1 MSTARVNNIDLWA
14 PPVAEIIQQRSL
26 IVGAVCSVA
35 TIIGFFVSPHE
46 QFMHAYLLGFMAWVG
61 LSLGCMGILMLQ
73 YMTGG
78 KWGFVLR
85 RIVEA
90 GMNTLPLMALLFIP
104 LALGV
109 HHLYDWAKPEKIAA
123 DPHLA
128 EITGSFLNQR
138 GYIFRSIIYLLIW
151 WGMIFLLT
159 KWSRSQDE
167 PPVRDLS
174 PLYKKLSAPGLVI
187 YAFSL
192 SFAAIDWVMSLDA
205 RWISTIYPM
214 IFIVGEVL
222 LAFAFIV
229 VVETILFRYPPTS
242 IILKPDEL
250 KDHGNLILTFV
261 MLWAY
266 FSFSQLLII
275 WSGNLPDEIS
285 WYYRRWFG
293 GWQWVGL
300 SLAAF
305 HFAAP
310 FILLLS
316 RQRKRQVRRLV
327 PVAILVIV
335 MRFVDL
341 FWFIEPCEHAGFF
354 VHWLD
359 IIIPLAMGGL
369 WFAYFFYNLKR
380 RPLLPIYDPM
390 TTPMLE
396 AATAHD

>member
-1 MSTARVNNIDLWA
+1 MSTARVNNIDLMA
-14 PPVAEIIQQRSL
+14 PPVAQIIQQRSL
-26 IVGAVCSVA
+26 IVGVACSVLA
-35 TIIGFFVSPHE
+35 IIGLFVSPRE
-46 QFMHAYLLGFMAWVG
+46 QFMHAYLLAFIGWTG
-61 LSLGCMGILMLQ
+61 LSLGCMGLLMLQ

-90 GMNTLPLMALLFIP
+90 GMNTLPLMAVLFIP

-109 HHLYDWAKPEKIAA
+109 HRLYDWAKPEKIAA
-123 DPHLA
+123 DPHLR

-138 GYIFRSIIYLLIW
+138 GFIFRTVIYLLIW

-192 SFAAIDWVMSLDA
+192 SFAAIDWAMSLDA

-222 LAFAFIV
+222 LALGFLV
-229 VVETILFRYPPTS
+229 VIETILFRYPPTS
-242 IILKPDEL
+242 IILQADEL

-275 WSGNLPDEIS
+275 WSGDIPDEIN

-293 GWQWVGL
+293 GWQWLGI
-300 SLAAF
+300 SLAVF
-305 HFAAP
+305 HFAVP
-310 FILLLS
+310 FVLLLS
-316 RQRKRQVRRLV
+316 RQRKRHVRRLV
-327 PVAILVIV
+327 PVAILVII

-341 FWFIEPCEHAGFF
+341 FWFIEPSEHAGLF

-359 IIIPLAMGGL
+359 IIIPLGMGGL

-390 TTPMLE
+390 TKPMLE
-396 AATAHD
+396 AAAAHD